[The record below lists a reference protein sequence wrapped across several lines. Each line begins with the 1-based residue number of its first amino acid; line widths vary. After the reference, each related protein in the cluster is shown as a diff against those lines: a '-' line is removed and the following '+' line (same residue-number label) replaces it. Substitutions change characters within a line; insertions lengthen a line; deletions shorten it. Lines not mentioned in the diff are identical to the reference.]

1 MSLRQYASIRAPLRR
16 FESGFDELQHA
27 MRNGQ
32 FYGRDHAEPVVMT
45 PEDLVD
51 LIEAARS
58 RR

>member
-1 MSLRQYASIRAPLRR
+1 MRR
-16 FESGFDELQHA
+16 FEAGFEELQHA

-51 LIEAARS
+51 LIEAAAPAVS
-58 RR
+58 SDVL